1 MGYYAQIAIN
11 ILILMSLAVS
21 LNLLLGYAGRVSM
34 AQAVLFGI
42 GAFTAARLVL
52 PVADAEGVVA
62 ASGIN
67 YGLGWHWFP
76 ATIVAIAVTFVA
88 ALIIS
93 LPAIRLIKGEY
104 LILLTLAFQL
114 GGEQIL
120 SVWQGFTGG
129 PFGVA
134 GIPPLKIGET
144 SFSTLREAGTIL
156 YAVLMLVVTIVVIL
170 VAWGLGESPFGRLL
184 KTIRGNETLLP
195 SLGKNPV
202 RPEMLAFGITAAI
215 AGGIGAL
222 FAFSQGAMVPG
233 NFSLDLSIL
242 IISVVVLGGTGN
254 IMGTVLGAIVLGGL
268 EPVLR
273 QVLGDEGIPW
283 QRVIYG
289 AALVLMMILR
299 PAGLIPEGS
308 LRRVKKTKPR
318 VSLSVG
324 NEDRQGIQ
332 FGKFTNKR
340 TQLSQEDVDDVL
352 TITDI
357 SKSFGGLSAVGGASF
372 SLKKGQI
379 TALIGPN
386 GAGKT
391 TIFNMVTGTL
401 GCDSGSVTLNGQE
414 LTGMRPY
421 EIERLGIAR
430 SFQDVRLND
439 NMTVLDNVAVA
450 IPNQPGEKVSNLI
463 LHPIRSRKAE
473 NSVELIALECLTVL
487 GVANSADQLVRNLSY
502 GDQKLVAIARLLAT
516 DCDVLLLDEP
526 TSGVDPGSV
535 NLVIEGVSKLRDLGK
550 TVCLVEHSVHFVERL
565 ADHAVFLDQGVVIA
579 QGTVAELVSSDELTE
594 LYFGN

>member
-1 MGYYAQIAIN
+1 M
-11 ILILMSLAVS
+11 
-21 LNLLLGYAGRVSM
+21 
-34 AQAVLFGI
+34 
-42 GAFTAARLVL
+42 
-52 PVADAEGVVA
+52 
-62 ASGIN
+62 
-67 YGLGWHWFP
+67 
-76 ATIVAIAVTFVA
+76 
-88 ALIIS
+88 
-93 LPAIRLIKGEY
+93 
-104 LILLTLAFQL
+104 
-114 GGEQIL
+114 
-120 SVWQGFTGG
+120 
-129 PFGVA
+129 
-134 GIPPLKIGET
+134 
-144 SFSTLREAGTIL
+144 
-156 YAVLMLVVTIVVIL
+156 
-170 VAWGLGESPFGRLL
+170 
-184 KTIRGNETLLP
+184 
-195 SLGKNPV
+195 
-202 RPEMLAFGITAAI
+202 
-215 AGGIGAL
+215 
-222 FAFSQGAMVPG
+222 PG

-254 IMGTVLGAIVLGGL
+254 ILGTVLGAIVLGGL

-308 LRRVKKTKPR
+308 FRRVKKTKPR
-318 VSLSVG
+318 VTSSVSTQDG
-324 NEDRQGIQ
+324 QGIQ

-340 TQLSQEDVDDVL
+340 TQSAREDIDDVL

-357 SKSFGGLSAVGGASF
+357 RKSFGGLSAVGGASF

-401 GCDSGSVTLNGQE
+401 GCDSGSVTLNGRE
-414 LTGMRPY
+414 LTGMKPY
-421 EIERLGIAR
+421 EVERLGIAR

-450 IPNQPGEKVSNLI
+450 VPNQPGEKVSSLI
-463 LHPIRSRKAE
+463 LHPIMSRKAE
-473 NSVELIALECLTVL
+473 NAVK
-487 GVANSADQLVRNLSY
+487 DLSY